1 MNDDEVSMINMEFA
15 FIAGVIGGEID
26 IPVKEAETPYAVGQR
41 MAYRSTVLMVPVIGI
56 IVEPHRIVGDGDG
69 KRAVGIKGTGYPC
82 GVFAALACSK

>member
-15 FIAGVIGGEID
+15 FIAGVIGAEID

-41 MAYRSTVLMVPVIGI
+41 MAYRSTVRMVPVIGI
-56 IVEPHRIVGDGDG
+56 IVKPHRIVGYGDG
-69 KRAVGIKGTGYPC
+69 KRAVGVKGAGDPR